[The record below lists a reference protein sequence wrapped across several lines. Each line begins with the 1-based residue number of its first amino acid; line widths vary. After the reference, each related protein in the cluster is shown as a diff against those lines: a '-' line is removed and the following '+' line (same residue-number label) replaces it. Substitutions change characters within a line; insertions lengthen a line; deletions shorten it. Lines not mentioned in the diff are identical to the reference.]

1 MIGPITSNSTELNR
15 PNSIGLIWCNSTRL
29 AAIKLIPICLLALTG
44 CSYLP
49 KQIVEVP
56 VRISCVAAVPA
67 KPSRLTPCPPEITN
81 SQCVK
86 RAAIDI
92 ERLDSAL
99 DQSNEMLKACI

>member
-1 MIGPITSNSTELNR
+1 MQR
-15 PNSIGLIWCNSTRL
+15 R
-29 AAIKLIPICLLALTG
+29 IKLIPLCLFALSG
-44 CSYLP
+44 CELMP
-49 KQIVEVP
+49 TRVVEVP

-81 SQCVK
+81 SQCIK

>member
-1 MIGPITSNSTELNR
+1 MRVALVTAIMA
-15 PNSIGLIWCNSTRL
+15 C
-29 AAIKLIPICLLALTG
+29 AAVSA

-56 VRISCVAAVPA
+56 VRVSCVAIVPQ
-67 KPSRLTPCPPEITN
+67 KPSRLTPCPAEITN
-81 SQCVK
+81 SQCIK

>member
-1 MIGPITSNSTELNR
+1 MK
-15 PNSIGLIWCNSTRL
+15 
-29 AAIKLIPICLLALTG
+29 AVLLASLCLTG

-56 VRISCVAAVPA
+56 VRVSCVAAVPA

-81 SQCVK
+81 SQCIK

-99 DQSNEMLKACI
+99 DQSNELLKACI

>member
-1 MIGPITSNSTELNR
+1 M
-15 PNSIGLIWCNSTRL
+15 TRL
-29 AAIKLIPICLLALTG
+29 IFLFVFALAG
-44 CSYLP
+44 CDLMP
-49 KQIVEVP
+49 TRIVEVP
-56 VRISCVAAVPA
+56 VRVSCVAAVPA

>member
-1 MIGPITSNSTELNR
+1 MGYSQTVGMAIADYSRVDCMRLL
-15 PNSIGLIWCNSTRL
+15 LILSAL
-29 AAIKLIPICLLALTG
+29 LLAG
-44 CSYLP
+44 CELMP
-49 KQIVEVP
+49 TRVVEVP
-56 VRISCVAAVPA
+56 VRVSCVAAVPA

>member
-1 MIGPITSNSTELNR
+1 MSQKRFL
-15 PNSIGLIWCNSTRL
+15 SIILLCQI
-29 AAIKLIPICLLALTG
+29 AILSTG
-44 CSYLP
+44 CDLMP
-49 KQIVEVP
+49 TRIVEVP
-56 VRISCVAAVPA
+56 VRVSCVAAVPA

>member
-1 MIGPITSNSTELNR
+1 M
-15 PNSIGLIWCNSTRL
+15 STRYVHI
-29 AAIKLIPICLLALTG
+29 AAMCTFFAVLSTG

-49 KQIVEVP
+49 KQVVEVP
-56 VRISCVAAVPA
+56 VRVSCVAAVPA
-67 KPSRLTPCPPEITN
+67 KPSRLTPCPPVITN

-99 DQSNEMLKACI
+99 DQSNELLKACI